1 MEEFILEFKAE
12 ANGIIQ
18 KLQEQ
23 LLLLESDKKNKL
35 VVEEIFRG
43 IHTLKGS
50 SRMFGFESIEKIT
63 HDLEN
68 TFDLIRNDKLNVSPQ
83 VIALSFDVVDVCSA
97 ILAGKNDEAAYKDLL
112 VRLGS
117 KESLQAQ
124 TSVASAAIY
133 QIFYH
138 PAAGVYSRGVNP
150 LAAINEVKAAGDT
163 FCIDLN
169 FDAPPLASQEAN
181 KKFESVF
188 EVLIAFKD
196 GREQLEDIF
205 IFLDQNEYSI
215 HEVSADASSWDAVIE
230 RAEKLASAKLD
241 DDVRTQHRSFLSEQA
256 PKLAIASDD
265 KVEEVTETRAA
276 TTTTES
282 SGMAYIN
289 VKLDRLDNMMNL
301 VSELVTIKA
310 ELQYRAAL
318 SKDPELLSSVE
329 RLEKVTTRFR
339 DNAFD
344 MRLVPLQV
352 LSLKFQRMVRDL
364 GSKLGKDINLLT
376 EGLDTEIDKTI
387 INEIE
392 APIMHIIRNAID
404 HGLESTD
411 DRIKLGKDK
420 KGLLKIVAFYS
431 GANVFIQ
438 IQDDGRG
445 LNLKRIRE
453 KAIAK
458 GIISETANLT
468 EREIIDLIFM
478 PGFSTSD
485 TATEYSGRGVGMD
498 VVRHKLR
505 ELRGSI
511 DITTEEGLGTAF
523 TIRLPLSLSILDVLH
538 VKVNDVN
545 YLIPH
550 SEVESCL
557 SERLNADI
565 IQKRGFN
572 VKYKGS
578 LIPHFNLNS
587 LSKNITEKSD
597 ESCIVVLS
605 KNDQFLSV
613 EVDSIVGEE
622 QLVIKPVDEALKRV
636 NFLSG
641 VAVLGNGELA
651 FLVDSLKLKENLSL
665 GPRETI
671 RNAS

>member
-1 MEEFILEFKAE
+1 MIMEEFIQEFKAE
-12 ANGIIQ
+12 AGGIIQ
-18 KLQEQ
+18 RLQEQ
-23 LLLLESDKKNKL
+23 LLLLESDRKNKL

-50 SRMFGFESIEKIT
+50 SRMFGFDMIEKIT

-83 VIALSFDVVDVCSA
+83 VIGLSLEVVDVCQG
-97 ILAGKNDEAAYKDLL
+97 ILEGRADEAAYKQLL

-117 KESLQAQ
+117 KEELKQE
-124 TSVASAAIY
+124 ASAPKATIY
-133 QIFYH
+133 QVLYH
-138 PAAGVYSRGVNP
+138 PAANSYSRGVNP
-150 LAAINEVKAAGDT
+150 MAAINELKETGEHWS
-163 FCIDLN
+163 IDLN
-169 FDAPPLASQEAN
+169 FDAPALEVQKSN

-188 EVLIAFKD
+188 EVLITFKES
-196 GREQLEDIF
+196 REQLEDIF
-205 IFLDQNEYSI
+205 IFLDSTEYSL
-215 HEVSADASSWDAVIE
+215 HEVSTEPSSWNAVIQ
-230 RAEKLASAKLD
+230 RAESLASKKLSDDMKEQHRAFLSQQVEKLAATTS
-241 DDVRTQHRSFLSEQA
+241 VSS
-256 PKLAIASDD
+256 
-265 KVEEVTETRAA
+265 EEVLTEVKASSH
-276 TTTTES
+276 TTES

-310 ELQYRAAL
+310 ELQYRASL
-318 SKDPELLSSVE
+318 SKDPELLNAVE

-364 GSKLGKDINLLT
+364 GGKLGKEINLLT

-392 APIMHIIRNAID
+392 APLMHIIRNAID
-404 HGLESTD
+404 HGLESTEE
-411 DRIKLGKDK
+411 RQKLGKDK

-453 KAIAK
+453 KAITK
-458 GIISETANLT
+458 GIISEAANLT
-468 EREIIDLIFM
+468 EREIIDLIFT

-485 TATEYSGRGVGMD
+485 TTTEYSGRGVGMD

-545 YLIPH
+545 YLLPH

-565 IQKRGFN
+565 IQKRGYN

-578 LIPHFNLNS
+578 LIPHFNLDS
-587 LSKNITEKSD
+587 LANGKRSEKTD
-597 ESCIVVLS
+597 ESCIVILN
-605 KNDQFLSV
+605 KNDQHLSV

-622 QLVIKPVDEALKRV
+622 QLVIKPVDEALKDIS
-636 NFLSG
+636 FLSG

-665 GPRETI
+665 ARKETY
-671 RNAS
+671 